1 MRLDLLA
8 ALSGIL
14 IAAQSRVNG
23 GLSSALGNSTEAAV
37 YSFGSGF
44 LVLNII
50 ALLNPRVRAGIK
62 RIIAGV
68 RSGELPAWRLSAG
81 IMGGIFVAIQT
92 YTVPIIG
99 VALLSVVMIAGQ
111 TLASLIVDRI
121 GITGGGKQPI
131 TGRRVLAALITI
143 IAVLVAVWEEIQL
156 ANISVVPVIIVFVG
170 GFMIGIQRAL
180 NGQINDISG
189 QSFSTTWLN
198 FFMGTSTLVILLIV
212 NTLQGEKI
220 VGLPTSPWWIY
231 WGGTIGVLYIASSSV
246 IVAKIGVLS
255 FTLFATGGQLIGS
268 LIFDVMA
275 PPEDVKVG
283 VNLIVGIFITY
294 LGVLVGGLRK
304 QGSMR
309 TSSPPNNGNN

>member
-23 GLSSALGNSTEAAV
+23 GLSAALGNSTEAAV

-44 LVLNII
+44 LLLNII
-50 ALLNPRVRAGIK
+50 ALANPKVRQGIR
-62 RIIAGV
+62 RIVAGV
-68 RSGELPAWRLSAG
+68 KSGELPAWRLSAG

-92 YTVPIIG
+92 FTVPLIG

-121 GITGGGKQPI
+121 GITGGGKQAI
-131 TGRRVLAALITI
+131 TVRRVLAAAITI
-143 IAVLVAVWEEIQL
+143 FAVLVAVWEEIQL
-156 ANISVVPVIIVFVG
+156 ANISPIPIVIVFVG
-170 GFMIGIQRAL
+170 GFMIGVQRAL
-180 NGQINDISG
+180 NGQINDVSG

-198 FFMGTSTLVILLIV
+198 FFMGTTTLVILLVI
-212 NTLQGEKI
+212 NTARGEEL
-220 VGLPTSPWWIY
+220 VGLPSSPWWIY
-231 WGGTIGVLYIASSSV
+231 WGGTIGVLYIAASSV

-268 LIFDVMA
+268 LIFDLLA
-275 PPEDVKVG
+275 PPEDVTIG
-283 VNLIVGIFITY
+283 FNLILGILITY
-294 LGVLVGGLRK
+294 IGVLVGGLRK

-309 TSSPPNNGNN
+309 TSSTPDN

>member
-23 GLSSALGNSTEAAV
+23 GLSAALGNSTEAAV

-44 LVLNII
+44 LLLNVI
-50 ALLNPRVRAGIK
+50 ALANPRVRAGVR
-62 RIIAGV
+62 RIFAGV
-68 RSGELPAWRLSAG
+68 RSGALPAWRLSAG
-81 IMGGIFVAIQT
+81 AMGGIFVAIQT
-92 YTVPIIG
+92 FTVPIIG

-111 TLASLIVDRI
+111 TAASLIVDRV

-131 TGRRVLAALITI
+131 TTRRVLAAIITI
-143 IAVLVAVWEEIQL
+143 IAVLVAVWQEIRL
-156 ANISVVPVIIVFVG
+156 ANISVVPIIIVFLG
-170 GFMIGIQRAL
+170 GFMIGVQRAL

-198 FFMGTSTLVILLIV
+198 FFTGTSTLLLLLVI
-212 NTLQGEKI
+212 NTIRGQEI
-220 VGLPTSPWWIY
+220 VGLPSSPWWIY

-268 LIFDVMA
+268 LIFDLIA
-275 PPEDVKVG
+275 PPQDVAVGFNLIIGILITYVG
-283 VNLIVGIFITY
+283 VV
-294 LGVLVGGLRK
+294 VGGLRK

-309 TSSPPNNGNN
+309 TRSTPNN

>member
-23 GLSSALGNSTEAAV
+23 GLSAALGNSTEAAV

-44 LVLNII
+44 LLLNII
-50 ALLNPRVRAGIK
+50 ALANPKVRQGVR
-62 RIIAGV
+62 RIVAGV
-68 RSGELPAWRLSAG
+68 KSGELPAWRLSAG

-92 YTVPIIG
+92 FTVPIIG

-131 TGRRVLAALITI
+131 TLRRVLAAAITI
-143 IAVLVAVWEEIQL
+143 FAVLVAVWEEIQL
-156 ANISVVPVIIVFVG
+156 ANISPVPIIIVFVG
-170 GFMIGIQRAL
+170 GFMIGVQRAL
-180 NGQINDISG
+180 NGQINDVSG

-198 FFMGTSTLVILLIV
+198 FFMGTSTLVILLII
-212 NTLQGEKI
+212 NTARGEEI

-268 LIFDVMA
+268 LIFDLIA
-275 PPEDVKVG
+275 PPEDVTIG
-283 VNLIVGIFITY
+283 INLLLGILITY
-294 LGVLVGGLRK
+294 IGVLVGGLRK
-304 QGSMR
+304 QGLMR
-309 TSSPPNNGNN
+309 TRSTPNN

>member
-131 TGRRVLAALITI
+131 TSRRVLAALITI

-170 GFMIGIQRAL
+170 GFMIGVQRAL

-198 FFMGTSTLVILLIV
+198 FFMGTSTLVILLII

-309 TSSPPNNGNN
+309 TSAPPNNRNN

>member
-50 ALLNPRVRAGIK
+50 LLFNPKVRVGVR
-62 RIIAGV
+62 RIIDGV

-92 YTVPIIG
+92 FTVPVIG

-111 TLASLIVDRI
+111 TVASLIVDRI

-131 TGRRVLAALITI
+131 TSRRILAALITI
-143 IAVLVAVWEEIQL
+143 VAVLVAVWEEIQL
-156 ANISVVPVIIVFVG
+156 ANISAIPVVIVFIG
-170 GFMIGIQRAL
+170 GFMIGVQRAL

-198 FFMGTSTLVILLIV
+198 FLMGTTTLVILLMI
-212 NTLQGEKI
+212 NTFRGQDL

-268 LIFDVMA
+268 LIFDLMA

-283 VNLIVGIFITY
+283 INLIVGILITY
-294 LGVLVGGLRK
+294 VGVLVGGLRK

-309 TSSPPNNGNN
+309 TSTSPNN

>member
-23 GLSSALGNSTEAAV
+23 GLSAALGNSTEAAV

-44 LVLNII
+44 LLLNII
-50 ALLNPRVRAGIK
+50 ALANPKVRQGVR
-62 RIIAGV
+62 RIVAGV
-68 RSGELPAWRLSAG
+68 KSGELPAWRLSAG

-92 YTVPIIG
+92 FTVPIIG

-111 TLASLIVDRI
+111 TLASLIVDRV

-131 TGRRVLAALITI
+131 TLRRVLAAAITI
-143 IAVLVAVWEEIQL
+143 FAVLVAVWEEIQL
-156 ANISVVPVIIVFVG
+156 ANISPAPIIFVFVG
-170 GFMIGIQRAL
+170 GFMIGVQRAL
-180 NGQINDISG
+180 NGQINDVSG

-198 FFMGTSTLVILLIV
+198 FFMGTSTLVILLII
-212 NTLQGEKI
+212 NTARGEEI

-268 LIFDVMA
+268 LIFDLIA
-275 PPEDVKVG
+275 PPEDVTIG
-283 VNLIVGIFITY
+283 INLVLGILITY
-294 LGVLVGGLRK
+294 IGVLVGGLRK

-309 TSSPPNNGNN
+309 TRSTPNN

>member
-23 GLSSALGNSTEAAV
+23 GLSAALGNSTEAAV

-50 ALLNPRVRAGIK
+50 ALANPKVRAGVR
-62 RIIAGV
+62 RIFAGV

-81 IMGGIFVAIQT
+81 AMGGIFVAIQT
-92 YTVPIIG
+92 FTVPIIG

-111 TLASLIVDRI
+111 TVASLIVDRI
-121 GITGGGKQPI
+121 GITGGGKQAI
-131 TGRRVLAALITI
+131 TARRVFAAAITI
-143 IAVLVAVWEEIQL
+143 VALLVAVWQEIRL
-156 ANISVVPVIIVFVG
+156 ANISIVPVIVVFLG
-170 GFMIGIQRAL
+170 GFMIGVQRAL

-198 FFMGTSTLVILLIV
+198 FFTGTTTLLILLMI
-212 NTLQGEKI
+212 NTARGDEL

-268 LIFDVMA
+268 LIFDLIA
-275 PPEDVKVG
+275 PPEEVTVG
-283 VNLIVGIFITY
+283 INLIIGIFITY
-294 LGVLVGGLRK
+294 VGVLVGDLRK

-309 TSSPPNNGNN
+309 TGSSPDN

>member
-23 GLSSALGNSTEAAV
+23 GLSAALGNSTEAAV

-50 ALLNPRVRAGIK
+50 ALANPRVRQGIR
-62 RIIAGV
+62 RIVAGV
-68 RSGELPAWRLSAG
+68 RSGALPAWRLSAG

-92 YTVPIIG
+92 FTVPIIG

-131 TGRRVLAALITI
+131 TLRRVLAAVITI
-143 IAVLVAVWEEIQL
+143 MAVLVAVWEEIQV
-156 ANISVVPVIIVFVG
+156 ANISVIPIVIVFVG
-170 GFMIGIQRAL
+170 GFMIGVQRAL
-180 NGQINDISG
+180 NGQINDISE

-198 FFMGTSTLVILLIV
+198 FFMGTSTLVILLIF
-212 NTLQGEKI
+212 NTARGQDL

-268 LIFDVMA
+268 LIFDLIA
-275 PPEDVKVG
+275 PPENVKVG
-283 VNLIVGIFITY
+283 INLVLGILITY
-294 LGVLVGGLRK
+294 VGVVVGGLRK
-304 QGSMR
+304 HGSMR
-309 TSSPPNNGNN
+309 TGASPDN

>member
-50 ALLNPRVRAGIK
+50 VLLNPKVRVGIR

-68 RSGELPAWRLSAG
+68 RTGELPAWRLSAG

-92 YTVPIIG
+92 FTVPIIG

-111 TLASLIVDRI
+111 TVASLIVDRI

-131 TGRRVLAALITI
+131 TTRRILAALITI
-143 IAVLVAVWEEIQL
+143 VAVLVAVWEEIQL
-156 ANISVVPVIIVFVG
+156 ANISAIPVIIVFIG
-170 GFMIGIQRAL
+170 GFMIGVQRAL

-198 FFMGTSTLVILLIV
+198 FFMGTTTLVILLMI
-212 NTLQGEKI
+212 NTFRGQEL

-268 LIFDVMA
+268 LIFDLMA

-283 VNLIVGIFITY
+283 INLIVGIFITY
-294 LGVLVGGLRK
+294 IGVLVGGLRK
-304 QGSMR
+304 HGSMR
-309 TSSPPNNGNN
+309 TSASPNN

>member
-1 MRLDLLA
+1 VRLDLLA

-23 GLSSALGNSTEAAV
+23 GLSTALGNSTEAAV
-37 YSFGSGF
+37 YSFSSGF

-50 ALLNPRVRAGIK
+50 ALANPKVRHGIR
-62 RIIAGV
+62 RIIQGV
-68 RSGELPAWRLSAG
+68 KSGALPVWRLSAG

-92 YTVPIIG
+92 FTVPIIG

-111 TLASLIVDRI
+111 TLASLIVDQI

-131 TGRRVLAALITI
+131 TMRRVLAAVITI

-156 ANISVVPVIIVFVG
+156 ANISPIPVVVVFVG
-170 GFMIGIQRAL
+170 GFMIGVQRAL

-198 FFMGTSTLVILLIV
+198 FFMGTSTLLILLII
-212 NTLQGEKI
+212 NTARGNEI

-268 LIFDVMA
+268 LIFDLFA
-275 PPEDVKVG
+275 PPENVKVG
-283 VNLIVGIFITY
+283 TNLVVGILITY
-294 LGVLVGGLRK
+294 IGVLVGGLRK

-309 TSSPPNNGNN
+309 TKSAPNN

>member
-23 GLSSALGNSTEAAV
+23 GLSAALGNSTEAAV

-50 ALLNPRVRAGIK
+50 ALANPRVRQGIR
-62 RIIAGV
+62 RIVAGV
-68 RSGELPAWRLSAG
+68 RSGALPAWRLSAG

-92 YTVPIIG
+92 FTVPIIG

-131 TGRRVLAALITI
+131 TLRRVLAAVITI
-143 IAVLVAVWEEIQL
+143 TAVLVAVWEEIQV
-156 ANISVVPVIIVFVG
+156 ANISVLPIVIVFVG
-170 GFMIGIQRAL
+170 GFMIGVQRAL
-180 NGQINDISG
+180 NGQINDISE

-198 FFMGTSTLVILLIV
+198 FFMGTSTLVILLIF
-212 NTLQGEKI
+212 NTARGQDL

-268 LIFDVMA
+268 LIFDLIA
-275 PPEDVKVG
+275 PPENVKVG
-283 VNLIVGIFITY
+283 INLVLGILITY
-294 LGVLVGGLRK
+294 VGVVVGGLRK
-304 QGSMR
+304 HGSMR
-309 TSSPPNNGNN
+309 TGASPDN

>member
-23 GLSSALGNSTEAAV
+23 GLSAALGNSTEAAV

-44 LVLNII
+44 IVLNII
-50 ALLNPRVRAGIK
+50 ALANPKVRAGVR
-62 RIIAGV
+62 RIFNGV
-68 RSGELPAWRLSAG
+68 KSGELPAWRLSAG
-81 IMGGIFVAIQT
+81 VMGGIFVAIQT
-92 YTVPIIG
+92 FTVPIIG

-131 TGRRVLAALITI
+131 TSRRVFAALITTV
-143 IAVLVAVWEEIQL
+143 AVLVAVWQEIQL
-156 ANISVVPVIIVFVG
+156 ANISAVPIIIVFLG
-170 GFMIGIQRAL
+170 GFMIGVQRAL

-198 FFMGTSTLVILLIV
+198 FFMGTSTLVILLVI
-212 NTLQGEKI
+212 NTVRGNEL

-268 LIFDVMA
+268 LIFDLIA

-283 VNLIVGIFITY
+283 ANLVIGIVITY
-294 LGVLVGGLRK
+294 LGVVVGGLRK

-309 TSSPPNNGNN
+309 TKSAPNN

>member
-1 MRLDLLA
+1 VRLDLLA

-23 GLSSALGNSTEAAV
+23 GLSAALGNSTEAAV

-50 ALLNPRVRAGIK
+50 ALANPKVRAGVR
-62 RIIAGV
+62 RIFAGV

-81 IMGGIFVAIQT
+81 AMGGIFVAIQT
-92 YTVPIIG
+92 FTVPIIG

-111 TLASLIVDRI
+111 TVASLIVDRI
-121 GITGGGKQPI
+121 GITGGGKQAI
-131 TGRRVLAALITI
+131 TARRVFAAAITI
-143 IAVLVAVWEEIQL
+143 VAVLVAVWQEIRV
-156 ANISVVPVIIVFVG
+156 ANISIVPVIVVFLG
-170 GFMIGIQRAL
+170 GFMIGVQRAI

-198 FFMGTSTLVILLIV
+198 FFTGTTTLLILLMI
-212 NTLQGEKI
+212 NTARGDEL

-268 LIFDVMA
+268 LIFDLIA
-275 PPEDVKVG
+275 PPEEVTVG
-283 VNLIVGIFITY
+283 INLIIGIFITY
-294 LGVLVGGLRK
+294 VGVLVGGLRK

-309 TSSPPNNGNN
+309 TGSSPDN

>member
-23 GLSSALGNSTEAAV
+23 GLSAALGNSTEAAV

-50 ALLNPRVRAGIK
+50 AWANPKVRQGVR

-68 RSGELPAWRLSAG
+68 KSGELPAWRLSAG

-92 YTVPIIG
+92 FTVPIIG

-111 TLASLIVDRI
+111 TLASLIVDRV

-131 TGRRVLAALITI
+131 TIRRVLAAVITI

-156 ANISVVPVIIVFVG
+156 ANISPTPVIIVFVG
-170 GFMIGIQRAL
+170 GFMIGVQRAL
-180 NGQINDISG
+180 NGQINDVSG

-198 FFMGTSTLVILLIV
+198 FFMGTSTLVILLVI
-212 NTLQGEKI
+212 NTARGEKL

-231 WGGTIGVLYIASSSV
+231 WGGTIGVLYIAASSV
-246 IVAKIGVLS
+246 IVARIGVLS

-268 LIFDVMA
+268 LIFDLIA
-275 PPEDVKVG
+275 PPENVTIG
-283 VNLIVGIFITY
+283 VNLILGILITY
-294 LGVLVGGLRK
+294 VGVLVGGLRK

-309 TSSPPNNGNN
+309 TGSTDNN

>member
-23 GLSSALGNSTEAAV
+23 GLSAALGNSTEAAV

-44 LVLNII
+44 LLLNII
-50 ALLNPRVRAGIK
+50 ALANPKVRQGVR
-62 RIIAGV
+62 RIVAGV
-68 RSGELPAWRLSAG
+68 KSGELPAWRLSAG

-92 YTVPIIG
+92 FTVPVIG

-111 TLASLIVDRI
+111 TLASLIVDRV

-131 TGRRVLAALITI
+131 TLRRVLAAAITI
-143 IAVLVAVWEEIQL
+143 FAVLVAVWEEIQL
-156 ANISVVPVIIVFVG
+156 ANISPAPIIIVFVG
-170 GFMIGIQRAL
+170 GFMIGVQRAL
-180 NGQINDISG
+180 NGQINDVSG

-198 FFMGTSTLVILLIV
+198 FFMGTSTLVILLII
-212 NTLQGEKI
+212 NTARGEEL

-268 LIFDVMA
+268 LIFDLIA
-275 PPEDVKVG
+275 PPEDVTIG
-283 VNLIVGIFITY
+283 INLVLGILITY
-294 LGVLVGGLRK
+294 IGVLVGGLRK

-309 TSSPPNNGNN
+309 TRSTPNN

>member
-23 GLSSALGNSTEAAV
+23 GLSTALGNSTEAAV

-50 ALLNPRVRAGIK
+50 ALANPKVRQGIR
-62 RIIAGV
+62 RIVAGV
-68 RSGELPAWRLSAG
+68 KGGALPVWRLSAG

-92 YTVPIIG
+92 FTVPIIG

-111 TLASLIVDRI
+111 TLASLIVDQI
-121 GITGGGKQPI
+121 GITGGGKQAI
-131 TGRRVLAALITI
+131 TLRRVFAAIITI
-143 IAVLVAVWEEIQL
+143 VAVVVAVWEEIQL
-156 ANISVVPVIIVFVG
+156 AKISPLPVIIVFIG
-170 GFMIGIQRAL
+170 GFMIGVQRAL

-198 FFMGTSTLVILLIV
+198 FFMGTATLLILLII
-212 NTLQGEKI
+212 NTARGNEI

-255 FTLFATGGQLIGS
+255 FTLFATGGQLFGS
-268 LIFDVMA
+268 LIFDLIA
-275 PPEDVKVG
+275 PPE
-283 VNLIVGIFITY
+283 NITVGINLVLGILITY
-294 LGVLVGGLRK
+294 VGVLVGGLRK
-304 QGSMR
+304 QGSLR
-309 TSSPPNNGNN
+309 TKPAPNN

>member
-23 GLSSALGNSTEAAV
+23 GLSAALGNSTEAAV

-44 LVLNII
+44 LLLNFI
-50 ALLNPRVRAGIK
+50 ALANPKVRQGIR
-62 RIIAGV
+62 RIVAGV
-68 RSGELPAWRLSAG
+68 KSGELPAWRLSAG

-92 YTVPIIG
+92 FTVPLIG

-121 GITGGGKQPI
+121 GITGGGKQAI
-131 TGRRVLAALITI
+131 TVRRVLAAAITI
-143 IAVLVAVWEEIQL
+143 FAVLVAVWEEIQL
-156 ANISVVPVIIVFVG
+156 ANISPIPIVIVFVG
-170 GFMIGIQRAL
+170 GFMIGVQRAL
-180 NGQINDISG
+180 NGQINDVSG

-198 FFMGTSTLVILLIV
+198 FFMGTTTLVILLVI
-212 NTLQGEKI
+212 NTARGEEL
-220 VGLPTSPWWIY
+220 VGLPSSPWWIY
-231 WGGTIGVLYIASSSV
+231 WGGTIGVLYIAASSV

-268 LIFDVMA
+268 LIFDLLA
-275 PPEDVKVG
+275 PPEDVTIG
-283 VNLIVGIFITY
+283 FNLILGILITY
-294 LGVLVGGLRK
+294 IGVLVGGLRK

-309 TSSPPNNGNN
+309 TSSTPDN

>member
-23 GLSSALGNSTEAAV
+23 GLSTALGNSTEAAV
-37 YSFGSGF
+37 YSFSSGF

-50 ALLNPRVRAGIK
+50 ALGNPKVRHGIR
-62 RIIAGV
+62 RIIQGV
-68 RSGELPAWRLSAG
+68 KSGALPVWRLSAG

-92 YTVPIIG
+92 FTVPIIG

-111 TLASLIVDRI
+111 TLASLIVDQI

-131 TGRRVLAALITI
+131 TMRRVLAAVITI
-143 IAVLVAVWEEIQL
+143 IAVLLAVWEEIQL
-156 ANISVVPVIIVFVG
+156 ANISPIPVVVVFVG
-170 GFMIGIQRAL
+170 GFMIGVQRAL

-198 FFMGTSTLVILLIV
+198 FFMGTSTLLILLII
-212 NTLQGEKI
+212 NTARGNEI

-268 LIFDVMA
+268 LIFDLFA
-275 PPEDVKVG
+275 PPENVKVG
-283 VNLIVGIFITY
+283 MNLVIGILITY
-294 LGVLVGGLRK
+294 IGVLVGGLRK

-309 TSSPPNNGNN
+309 TKSAPNN

>member
-1 MRLDLLA
+1 VRLDLLA

-23 GLSSALGNSTEAAV
+23 GLSAALGNSTEAAV

-50 ALLNPRVRAGIK
+50 ALANPKVRAGVR
-62 RIIAGV
+62 RIFAGV

-81 IMGGIFVAIQT
+81 AMGGIFVAIQT
-92 YTVPIIG
+92 FTVPIIG

-111 TLASLIVDRI
+111 TFASLIVDRI
-121 GITGGGKQPI
+121 GITGGGKPAI
-131 TGRRVLAALITI
+131 TARRVFAAAITI
-143 IAVLVAVWEEIQL
+143 VAVLVAVWQEIRL
-156 ANISVVPVIIVFVG
+156 ANISIVPVIIVFLG
-170 GFMIGIQRAL
+170 GFMIGVQRAL

-198 FFMGTSTLVILLIV
+198 FFTGTTTLLTLLMI
-212 NTLQGEKI
+212 NTARGDEL

-231 WGGTIGVLYIASSSV
+231 WGGTIGVLHIASSSV
-246 IVAKIGVLS
+246 IVAKIGMLS
-255 FTLFATGGQLIGS
+255 FKLFATGGQLIGS
-268 LIFDVMA
+268 LIFDLIA
-275 PPEDVKVG
+275 PPKEVTVG
-283 VNLIVGIFITY
+283 INLIIGIFITY
-294 LGVLVGGLRK
+294 VGVLVGGLRK

-309 TSSPPNNGNN
+309 TGSSPDN

>member
-50 ALLNPRVRAGIK
+50 VLLNPKVRVGIR

-68 RSGELPAWRLSAG
+68 RTGELPAWRLSAG

-92 YTVPIIG
+92 FTVPIIG

-111 TLASLIVDRI
+111 TVASLIVDRI

-131 TGRRVLAALITI
+131 TTRRILAALITI
-143 IAVLVAVWEEIQL
+143 VAVLVAVWEEIQL
-156 ANISVVPVIIVFVG
+156 ANISAIPVIIVFIG
-170 GFMIGIQRAL
+170 GFMIGVQRAL

-198 FFMGTSTLVILLIV
+198 FFMGTTTLVILLMI
-212 NTLQGEKI
+212 NTFRGQEL

-268 LIFDVMA
+268 LIFDLMA

-283 VNLIVGIFITY
+283 INLIVGIFITY
-294 LGVLVGGLRK
+294 IGVLVGGLRK

-309 TSSPPNNGNN
+309 TSASPNN

>member
-23 GLSSALGNSTEAAV
+23 GLSAALGNSTEAAV

-44 LVLNII
+44 IVLNLI
-50 ALLNPRVRAGIK
+50 ALANPKVRAGVR
-62 RIIAGV
+62 RIFAGV

-81 IMGGIFVAIQT
+81 AMGGIFVAIQT
-92 YTVPIIG
+92 FTVPIIG

-111 TLASLIVDRI
+111 TVASLIVDRI
-121 GITGGGKQPI
+121 GITGGGTQAI
-131 TGRRVLAALITI
+131 TARRVFAAAITI
-143 IAVLVAVWEEIQL
+143 VAVLVAVWQEIRL
-156 ANISVVPVIIVFVG
+156 ANISIVPVFIVFLG
-170 GFMIGIQRAL
+170 GFMIGVQRAL

-198 FFMGTSTLVILLIV
+198 FFTGTTTLLILLMI
-212 NTLQGEKI
+212 NTVRGDEL

-268 LIFDVMA
+268 LIFDLIA
-275 PPEDVKVG
+275 PPEEVTVG
-283 VNLIVGIFITY
+283 INLIIGIFITY
-294 LGVLVGGLRK
+294 VGVLVGGLRK

-309 TSSPPNNGNN
+309 TGSTPDN

>member
-50 ALLNPRVRAGIK
+50 VLLNPKVRVGIR

-68 RSGELPAWRLSAG
+68 RTGELPAWRLSAG

-92 YTVPIIG
+92 FTVPIIG

-111 TLASLIVDRI
+111 TVASLIVDRI

-131 TGRRVLAALITI
+131 TSRRILAALITI
-143 IAVLVAVWEEIQL
+143 VAVLVAVWEEIQL
-156 ANISVVPVIIVFVG
+156 ANISAIPVIIVFIG
-170 GFMIGIQRAL
+170 GFMIGVQRAL

-198 FFMGTSTLVILLIV
+198 FFMGTTTLVILLMI
-212 NTLQGEKI
+212 NTFRGQEL

-268 LIFDVMA
+268 LIFDLMA

-283 VNLIVGIFITY
+283 INLIVGIFITY
-294 LGVLVGGLRK
+294 IGVLVGGLRK

-309 TSSPPNNGNN
+309 TSASPNN

>member
-50 ALLNPRVRAGIK
+50 MLFSPRVRVGIK

-68 RSGELPAWRLSAG
+68 RSGELPSWRLSAG

-92 YTVPIIG
+92 FTVPIIG

-131 TGRRVLAALITI
+131 TSRRVLAALLTI
-143 IAVLVAVWEEIQL
+143 IAVIVAVWQEIQL
-156 ANISVVPVIIVFVG
+156 ANISPVPVIIVFVG
-170 GFMIGIQRAL
+170 GFMIGVQRAL

-198 FFMGTSTLVILLIV
+198 FFMGTTTLVILLMI
-212 NTLQGEKI
+212 NTLRGQDL

-283 VNLIVGIFITY
+283 MNLIVGILITY
-294 LGVLVGGLRK
+294 VGVLVGGLRK

-309 TSSPPNNGNN
+309 TSTSPNN

>member
-1 MRLDLLA
+1 VRLDLLA

-23 GLSSALGNSTEAAV
+23 GLSTALGNSTEAAV
-37 YSFGSGF
+37 YSFSSGF

-50 ALLNPRVRAGIK
+50 ALANPKVRHGIR
-62 RIIAGV
+62 RIIQGV
-68 RSGELPAWRLSAG
+68 KSGALPVWRLSAG

-92 YTVPIIG
+92 FTVPIIG

-111 TLASLIVDRI
+111 TLASLIVDQI

-131 TGRRVLAALITI
+131 TMRRVLAAVITI

-156 ANISVVPVIIVFVG
+156 ANISPIPVVVVFVG
-170 GFMIGIQRAL
+170 GFMIGVQRAL

-198 FFMGTSTLVILLIV
+198 FFMGTSTLLILLII
-212 NTLQGEKI
+212 NTARGNEI

-268 LIFDVMA
+268 LIFDLFA
-275 PPEDVKVG
+275 PPENVKVG
-283 VNLIVGIFITY
+283 MNLVVGILITY
-294 LGVLVGGLRK
+294 IGVLVGGLRK

-309 TSSPPNNGNN
+309 TKSAPNN

>member
-23 GLSSALGNSTEAAV
+23 GLSAALGNSTEAAV

-44 LVLNII
+44 LLLNII
-50 ALLNPRVRAGIK
+50 ALANPKVRHGIR
-62 RIIAGV
+62 RIVTGV
-68 RSGELPAWRLSAG
+68 KSGELPAWRLSAG

-92 YTVPIIG
+92 FTVPIIG

-131 TGRRVLAALITI
+131 TLRRVLAAAITI
-143 IAVLVAVWEEIQL
+143 FAVLVAVWEEIQL
-156 ANISVVPVIIVFVG
+156 ANISPAPIIIVFVG
-170 GFMIGIQRAL
+170 GFMIGVQRAL
-180 NGQINDISG
+180 NGQINDVSG

-198 FFMGTSTLVILLIV
+198 FFMGTSTLVILLII
-212 NTLQGEKI
+212 NTARGEEI

-268 LIFDVMA
+268 LIFDLIA
-275 PPEDVKVG
+275 PPEDVTIG
-283 VNLIVGIFITY
+283 INLVLGILITY
-294 LGVLVGGLRK
+294 IGVLVGGLRK

-309 TSSPPNNGNN
+309 TRSTPNN

>member
-50 ALLNPRVRAGIK
+50 MLFSPRVRVGIK

-68 RSGELPAWRLSAG
+68 RSGELPSWRLSAG

-92 YTVPIIG
+92 FTVPIIG

-131 TGRRVLAALITI
+131 TSRRVLAALLTI
-143 IAVLVAVWEEIQL
+143 IAVIVAVWQEIQL
-156 ANISVVPVIIVFVG
+156 ANISPVPVIIVFVG
-170 GFMIGIQRAL
+170 GFMIGVQRAL

-198 FFMGTSTLVILLIV
+198 FFMGTTTLVILLMI
-212 NTLQGEKI
+212 NTFRGQDL

-275 PPEDVKVG
+275 PPEDVQVG
-283 VNLIVGIFITY
+283 MDLIVGILITY
-294 LGVLVGGLRK
+294 VGVLVGGLRK

-309 TSSPPNNGNN
+309 TSTSPNN

>member
-1 MRLDLLA
+1 VRLDLLA

-23 GLSSALGNSTEAAV
+23 GLSAALGNSTEAAV

-44 LVLNII
+44 LLLNII
-50 ALLNPRVRAGIK
+50 ALANPKVRQGVR
-62 RIIAGV
+62 RIVAGV
-68 RSGELPAWRLSAG
+68 KSGELPAWRLSAG

-92 YTVPIIG
+92 FTVPIIG

-131 TGRRVLAALITI
+131 TLRRVLAAAITI
-143 IAVLVAVWEEIQL
+143 FAVLVAVWEEIQL
-156 ANISVVPVIIVFVG
+156 ANISPVPIIIVFVG
-170 GFMIGIQRAL
+170 GFMIGVQRAL
-180 NGQINDISG
+180 NGQINDVSG

-198 FFMGTSTLVILLIV
+198 FFMGTSTLVILLII
-212 NTLQGEKI
+212 NTARGEEI

-268 LIFDVMA
+268 LIFDLIA
-275 PPEDVKVG
+275 PPEDVTIG
-283 VNLIVGIFITY
+283 INLLLGILITY
-294 LGVLVGGLRK
+294 IGVLVGGLRK
-304 QGSMR
+304 QGLMR
-309 TSSPPNNGNN
+309 TRSTPNN

>member
-44 LVLNII
+44 IVLNVV
-50 ALLNPRVRAGIK
+50 ALANPKVRAGIR
-62 RIIAGV
+62 RIVASV
-68 RSGELPAWRLSAG
+68 KSGALPAWRLSAG

-92 YTVPIIG
+92 FTVPIIG

-111 TLASLIVDRI
+111 TVASLIVDQI

-131 TGRRVLAALITI
+131 TTRRVFAALITI
-143 IAVLVAVWEEIQL
+143 IAVVVAVWEEIQL
-156 ANISVVPVIIVFVG
+156 ANISPIPIIIVFVG
-170 GFMIGIQRAL
+170 GFMIGVQRAL
-180 NGQINDISG
+180 NGQINDISR

-198 FFMGTSTLVILLIV
+198 FFMGTSTLFLLLII
-212 NTLQGEKI
+212 NTMRGNGI

-268 LIFDVMA
+268 LIFDLIA
-275 PPEDVKVG
+275 PPKNVS
-283 VNLIVGIFITY
+283 VGINLVLGILITY
-294 LGVLVGGLRK
+294 VGVLVGGLRK
-304 QGSMR
+304 QASMR
-309 TSSPPNNGNN
+309 TKSSPNN

>member
-23 GLSSALGNSTEAAV
+23 GLSTALGNSTEAAV
-37 YSFGSGF
+37 YSFSSGF

-50 ALLNPRVRAGIK
+50 ALANPKVRHGIR
-62 RIIAGV
+62 RIIQGV
-68 RSGELPAWRLSAG
+68 KSGAPPVWRLSAG

-92 YTVPIIG
+92 FTVPIIG

-111 TLASLIVDRI
+111 TLASLIVDQI

-131 TGRRVLAALITI
+131 TMRRVLAAVITI

-156 ANISVVPVIIVFVG
+156 ANISPIPVVVVFVG
-170 GFMIGIQRAL
+170 GFMIGVQRAL

-198 FFMGTSTLVILLIV
+198 FFMGTSTLLILLII
-212 NTLQGEKI
+212 NTARGNEI

-268 LIFDVMA
+268 LIFDLFA
-275 PPEDVKVG
+275 PPENVKVG
-283 VNLIVGIFITY
+283 MNLVVGILITY
-294 LGVLVGGLRK
+294 IGVLVGGLRK

-309 TSSPPNNGNN
+309 TKSAPNN

>member
-23 GLSSALGNSTEAAV
+23 GLSAALGNSTEAAV

-44 LVLNII
+44 IVLNLI
-50 ALLNPRVRAGIK
+50 ALANPKVRAGVR
-62 RIIAGV
+62 RIFAGV

-81 IMGGIFVAIQT
+81 AMGGIFVAIQT
-92 YTVPIIG
+92 FTVPIIG

-111 TLASLIVDRI
+111 TVASLIVDRI
-121 GITGGGKQPI
+121 GITGGGKQAI
-131 TGRRVLAALITI
+131 TARRVFAAAITI
-143 IAVLVAVWEEIQL
+143 VAVLVAVWQEIRV
-156 ANISVVPVIIVFVG
+156 ANISIVPVIVVFLG
-170 GFMIGIQRAL
+170 GFMIGVQRAL

-198 FFMGTSTLVILLIV
+198 FFTGTTTLLILLMI
-212 NTLQGEKI
+212 NTARGDEL

-268 LIFDVMA
+268 LIFDLIA
-275 PPEDVKVG
+275 PPEEVTVG
-283 VNLIVGIFITY
+283 INLIIGIFITY
-294 LGVLVGGLRK
+294 VGVLVGGLRK

-309 TSSPPNNGNN
+309 TGSSPDN

>member
-1 MRLDLLA
+1 VRLDLLA

-23 GLSSALGNSTEAAV
+23 GLSAALGNSTEAAV

-44 LVLNII
+44 LLLNII
-50 ALLNPRVRAGIK
+50 ALANPKVRQ
-62 RIIAGV
+62 GV
-68 RSGELPAWRLSAG
+68 RRIVAKVKSGELPAWRLSAG

-92 YTVPIIG
+92 FAVPIIG

-131 TGRRVLAALITI
+131 TLRRVLAAAITI
-143 IAVLVAVWEEIQL
+143 FAVLVAVWEEIQL
-156 ANISVVPVIIVFVG
+156 ANISLAPVIIVFVG
-170 GFMIGIQRAL
+170 GFMIGVQRAL
-180 NGQINDISG
+180 NGQINDVSG

-198 FFMGTSTLVILLIV
+198 FFMGTSTLVILLII
-212 NTLQGEKI
+212 NTARGEEL

-268 LIFDVMA
+268 LIFDLIA
-275 PPEDVKVG
+275 PPEDVTIG
-283 VNLIVGIFITY
+283 INLVLGILITY
-294 LGVLVGGLRK
+294 IGVLVGGLSK

-309 TSSPPNNGNN
+309 TRSTPNN

>member
-23 GLSSALGNSTEAAV
+23 GLSAALGNSTEAAV

-50 ALLNPRVRAGIK
+50 ALANPRVRQGIR
-62 RIIAGV
+62 RIVAGV
-68 RSGELPAWRLSAG
+68 KSGELPAWRLSAG

-111 TLASLIVDRI
+111 TLASLIVDQI

-131 TGRRVLAALITI
+131 TNRRILAALITI

-156 ANISVVPVIIVFVG
+156 ANISPMPIIIVFVG
-170 GFMIGIQRAL
+170 GFMIGVQRAL

-198 FFMGTSTLVILLIV
+198 FFMGTSTLVILLIIK
-212 NTLQGEKI
+212 TASGADL

-246 IVAKIGVLS
+246 IVAKIGVLP

-268 LIFDVMA
+268 LIFDLIA

-283 VNLIVGIFITY
+283 VNLVLGILITY
-294 LGVLVGGLRK
+294 IGVLVGGLRK
-304 QGSMR
+304 QGLMR
-309 TSSPPNNGNN
+309 TGSTPNN

>member
-1 MRLDLLA
+1 VRLDLLA

-23 GLSSALGNSTEAAV
+23 GLSTALGNSTEAAV
-37 YSFGSGF
+37 YSFSSGF

-50 ALLNPRVRAGIK
+50 ALANPKVRHGIR
-62 RIIAGV
+62 RIIQGV
-68 RSGELPAWRLSAG
+68 KSGALPVWRLSAG

-92 YTVPIIG
+92 FTVPIIG

-111 TLASLIVDRI
+111 TLASLIVDQI

-131 TGRRVLAALITI
+131 TMRRVLAAVITI

-156 ANISVVPVIIVFVG
+156 ANISPVPVVVVFVG
-170 GFMIGIQRAL
+170 GFMIGVQRAL

-198 FFMGTSTLVILLIV
+198 FFMGTSTLLILLII
-212 NTLQGEKI
+212 NTARGNEI

-268 LIFDVMA
+268 LIFDLFA
-275 PPEDVKVG
+275 PPENVKVG
-283 VNLIVGIFITY
+283 MNLVVGILITY
-294 LGVLVGGLRK
+294 IGVLVGGLRK

-309 TSSPPNNGNN
+309 TKSAPNN

>member
-23 GLSSALGNSTEAAV
+23 GLSAALGNSTEAAV

-44 LVLNII
+44 LLLNII
-50 ALLNPRVRAGIK
+50 ALANPKVRQ
-62 RIIAGV
+62 GV
-68 RSGELPAWRLSAG
+68 RRIVAKVKSGELPAWRLSAG

-92 YTVPIIG
+92 FAVPIIG

-131 TGRRVLAALITI
+131 TLRRVLAAAITI
-143 IAVLVAVWEEIQL
+143 FAVLVAVWEEIQL
-156 ANISVVPVIIVFVG
+156 ANISLAPIIIVFVG
-170 GFMIGIQRAL
+170 GFMIGVQRAL
-180 NGQINDISG
+180 NGQINDVSG

-198 FFMGTSTLVILLIV
+198 FFMGTSTLVILLII
-212 NTLQGEKI
+212 NTARGEEL

-268 LIFDVMA
+268 LIFDLIA
-275 PPEDVKVG
+275 PPEDVTIG
-283 VNLIVGIFITY
+283 INLVLGILITY
-294 LGVLVGGLRK
+294 IGVLVGGLSK

-309 TSSPPNNGNN
+309 TRSTPNN

>member
-1 MRLDLLA
+1 VRLDLLA

-23 GLSSALGNSTEAAV
+23 GLSTALGNSTEAAV
-37 YSFGSGF
+37 YSFSSGF

-50 ALLNPRVRAGIK
+50 ALANPKVRHGIRK
-62 RIIAGV
+62 IIQGV
-68 RSGELPAWRLSAG
+68 KSGALPVWRLSAG

-92 YTVPIIG
+92 FTVPIIG

-111 TLASLIVDRI
+111 TLASLIVDQI

-131 TGRRVLAALITI
+131 TMRRVLAALITI

-156 ANISVVPVIIVFVG
+156 SNISPIPVVVVFVG
-170 GFMIGIQRAL
+170 GFMIGVQRAL

-198 FFMGTSTLVILLIV
+198 FFMGTSTLLILLII
-212 NTLQGEKI
+212 NTARGNEI

-268 LIFDVMA
+268 LIFDLIA
-275 PPEDVKVG
+275 PPEKVT
-283 VNLIVGIFITY
+283 VGINLVVGILITY
-294 LGVLVGGLRK
+294 IGVLVGGLRK

-309 TSSPPNNGNN
+309 TKSPPNN

>member
-23 GLSSALGNSTEAAV
+23 GLSAALGNSTEAAV

-50 ALLNPRVRAGIK
+50 AWTNPKVRQGVR

-68 RSGELPAWRLSAG
+68 KSGELPAWRLSAG

-92 YTVPIIG
+92 FTVPIIG

-131 TGRRVLAALITI
+131 TIRRVLAAVITI

-156 ANISVVPVIIVFVG
+156 ANISPTPVIIVFVG
-170 GFMIGIQRAL
+170 GFMIGVQRAL
-180 NGQINDISG
+180 NGQINDVSG

-198 FFMGTSTLVILLIV
+198 FFMGTSTLVILLVI
-212 NTLQGEKI
+212 NTARGEKL

-231 WGGTIGVLYIASSSV
+231 WGGTIGVLYIAASSV
-246 IVAKIGVLS
+246 IVARIGVLS

-268 LIFDVMA
+268 LIFDLMA
-275 PPEDVKVG
+275 PPENVTIG
-283 VNLIVGIFITY
+283 INLILGILITY
-294 LGVLVGGLRK
+294 IGVLVGGLRK

-309 TSSPPNNGNN
+309 TRSTPNN

>member
-23 GLSSALGNSTEAAV
+23 GLSSAIGNSTEAAV

-44 LVLNII
+44 LILNII
-50 ALLNPRVRAGIK
+50 ALANPTVRAGVR
-62 RIIAGV
+62 RIFAAV
-68 RSGELPAWRLSAG
+68 KSGALPAWRLSAG
-81 IMGGIFVAIQT
+81 VMGAIFVAIQT
-92 YTVPIIG
+92 FTVPLIG

-111 TLASLIVDRI
+111 TVASLIVDRI

-131 TGRRVLAALITI
+131 TMRRVLAAVLTI
-143 IAVLVAVWEEIQL
+143 IAVLVAVWQEIQL
-156 ANISVVPVIIVFVG
+156 ANISLLPIIIVFLG
-170 GFMIGIQRAL
+170 GFMIGVQRAL
-180 NGQINDISG
+180 NGQINDISS

-198 FFMGTSTLVILLIV
+198 FLTGTFTLVILLII
-212 NTLQGEKI
+212 NTLRGNNL

-231 WGGTIGVLYIASSSV
+231 WGGTIGVLYIASSSI

-268 LIFDVMA
+268 LIFDLIA

-283 VNLIVGIFITY
+283 INLILGIVITY

-304 QGSMR
+304 QGSIR
-309 TSSPPNNGNN
+309 TKPSPNN